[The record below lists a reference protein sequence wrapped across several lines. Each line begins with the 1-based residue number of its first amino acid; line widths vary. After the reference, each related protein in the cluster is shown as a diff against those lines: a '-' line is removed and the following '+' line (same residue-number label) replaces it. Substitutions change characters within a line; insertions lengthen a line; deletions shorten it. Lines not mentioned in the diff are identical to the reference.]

1 MDDVIAALK
10 RIELFARLP
19 EEVLAELAS
28 KMKEHD
34 LEEGQVLFQKG
45 DPGDALYLIRS
56 GRAKV
61 VLADAYGRETVLNEC
76 GPGNAIGDVSLV
88 DQEERSAT
96 VVAISPLK
104 TLRLDENDFLDVMA
118 GQSLELLH
126 AMRELASQMRLQKA
140 VSDLKKLELFEGL
153 PDEAVARL
161 VPRLERRTLREGEVL
176 FREGDRGDTLYII
189 KTGWVKIVRYNERGE
204 ELELNQNGPGD
215 VVGEM
220 ALIDQAPRSATVI
233 ALSPVEMVQL
243 KYEDFIDVITEN
255 PPLALELIRTL
266 SSRLRFA
273 NAYLGQTIEWS
284 RHITEGNYKAVIE
297 DVQNSQSAIAG
308 AQLSDEE
315 RAKKLL
321 SAFYTMT
328 EGVKAREDN
337 LKQQLYQLTIQI
349 DEAKRRQ
356 EFDELTQSTFFSEL
370 KAAAKKLREQ
380 REAEED

>member
-1 MDDVIAALK
+1 MEDIIAALRK
-10 RIELFARLP
+10 IELFAGLP
-19 EEVLAELAS
+19 EEVLTELAS
-28 KMKEHD
+28 KMEEHN

-45 DPGDALYLIRS
+45 DPGDALFLIQS

-61 VLADAYGRETVLNEC
+61 VLADAHGRETVLNEC
-76 GPGNAIGDVSLV
+76 GPGDAIGDMSLV

-96 VVAISPLK
+96 VVAITPLK
-104 TLRLDENDFLDVMA
+104 TLKLKEDDFLDVMA
-118 GQSLELLH
+118 GQPLELLH
-126 AMRELASQMRLQKA
+126 AMQELASRMRLQKA

-153 PDEAVARL
+153 PDDVVARL
-161 VPRLERRTLREGEVL
+161 VPRLERRTLQEGEVL
-176 FREGDRGDTLYII
+176 FREGDKGDTLYII

-204 ELELNQNGPGD
+204 ELELNQSGPGD

-243 KYEDFIDVITEN
+243 KYDDFIDVITRN

-297 DVQNSQSAIAG
+297 EVRSSESAIAG

-349 DEAKRRQ
+349 DEAKRKQ
-356 EFDELTQSTFFSEL
+356 EFEELTQSAFFSEL

-380 REAEED
+380 REAEEG